1 MSKEPAPTG
10 EICRRLLLIGVA
22 GLVLAGDQ
30 FTKWLVTDQLQPG
43 DSLPVLGAVMSLS
56 YRTNTGGAFSILA
69 GNTAVLA
76 VISAVVL
83 CALLLWGPG
92 LAGTNRAA
100 LIGVALIAGGAAGNL
115 LDRLR
120 LGYVVDFLDFHI
132 WPVFNL
138 ADIGITMGAGLLV
151 ISMLLELR
159 RPEGPAAQ

>member
-1 MSKEPAPTG
+1 
-10 EICRRLLLIGVA
+10 
-22 GLVLAGDQ
+22 
-30 FTKWLVTDQLQPG
+30 
-43 DSLPVLGAVMSLS
+43 
-56 YRTNTGGAFSILA
+56 
-69 GNTAVLA
+69 
-76 VISAVVL
+76 
-83 CALLLWGPG
+83 
-92 LAGTNRAA
+92 
-100 LIGVALIAGGAAGNL
+100 L